1 MKFVAL
7 LRTLEPRLRIMLIA
21 TTLFAILQGGQ
32 FMLIAQRNLG
42 GAAGSSGFLYVLTS
56 LFFIPS
62 GIILTGAVLWLV
74 RHNSATQRP
83 LLLLG
88 LINILL
94 AFHLAWYA
102 IDSCS
107 WAMMLGLQL
116 GGC

>member
-1 MKFVAL
+1 
-7 LRTLEPRLRIMLIA
+7 MLIA
-21 TTLFAILQGGQ
+21 TSLFAILQGGQ

-56 LFFIPS
+56 LFFIPT
-62 GIILTGAVLWLV
+62 GLILTGAVLWIA
-74 RHNSATQRP
+74 RHTLASQRP

-88 LINILL
+88 VINILL
-94 AFHLAWYA
+94 AFQLAWYA

-107 WAMMLGLQL
+107 WAMVFGLRL